1 LGEQINAGLAFPGAA
16 PGRRTPGVSRGEAD
30 ASVLASL
37 ALGRIGT
44 RGADGAVSVRRR
56 ERAGCFL
63 YGPFWRLPGGIYR
76 LSFRCE
82 VRRPRWAEAPVV
94 GVEII
99 ARNRDQQAWR
109 DFTAAELTAGA
120 GSLDFAV
127 PQELSL
133 EAAED
138 ARFEFRF
145 LHLGEAD
152 LKIRAVDLHRRDVSF
167 VAEPPHWRLLSRL
180 STTAIGRR
188 GPGASV
194 TARRWVSA
202 GLLLY
207 GGWPYLGLAEGRY
220 RLSLRG
226 RAEPPA
232 MADQPLIAV
241 EVIGGSRWRR
251 ASPWPSRSWRVARR
265 ETVRL
270 AADDFT
276 AAELNAGAASLE
288 FSVPLELSL
297 ESGEAAPFEF
307 RVLYLGEGGATIAG
321 VDLDRL
327 LDDDA
332 APQAPARW
340 RLLGRMRLGRAAIRT
355 AEGVQVRRDDE
366 PGIFVAGIRPP
377 LRLGAGH
384 YRLTVGAMAGPPRE
398 TAQPVL
404 GIAIA
409 ARLASSGAAGAPWPI
424 RRVLSSAR
432 RELDIADLTAGPATV
447 DFTIPAEAAGSDAAQ
462 CDIALYHYG
471 NADLTVTACDLLGVP
486 EIEAMEA
493 ALPRA
498 PARRSQIVIVG
509 NCQAYFVHE
518 AFRRAPP
525 LARGYT
531 AKFHFVALANSL
543 HELGKRELAQCDLLL
558 VQDIHDW
565 QHYPLRDF
573 VPDGIEIVKFPML
586 HFASLWPFDQYN
598 GPGDR
603 EAMRREWPDLTF
615 LYLDGLLSRL
625 RHEIPDRETRFRA
638 YRSLDLP
645 DIVNYRHLHD
655 FERRRLL
662 AMDRQFGGAIGEF
675 ILANF
680 RERQL
685 FYTTNH
691 PSLEVLMMLMEQL
704 MRRIGIDE
712 PFPRSKFFDQLR
724 RLQVPIHPKVAQ
736 ALGVRWADE
745 TTKYSY
751 EGRWFTWE
759 EYTRSYIAHYG

>member
-1 LGEQINAGLAFPGAA
+1 MF
-16 PGRRTPGVSRGEAD
+16 RRSTPGVGRGEAG
-30 ASVLASL
+30 SPVLASL
-37 ALGRIGT
+37 ALGLIG
-44 RGADGAVSVRRR
+44 RRDAGGDVSVRRGD
-56 ERAGCFL
+56 RAGCFL

-82 VRRPRWAEAPVV
+82 VGRPRWVGAPAAPVL

-99 ARNRDQQAWR
+99 ARNRNQQAWR
-109 DFTAAELTAGA
+109 DFTAEELSVGG
-120 GSLDFAV
+120 GSVDFAV

-145 LHLGEAD
+145 LHLGQAE
-152 LKIRAVDLHRRDVSF
+152 LRLRAVDLHRLDGSC
-167 VAEPPHWRLLSRL
+167 VAAPRRWRLLARL
-180 STTAIGRR
+180 STTAVGRR
-188 GPGASV
+188 GRDASV
-194 TARRWVSA
+194 TAWRWGPA

-232 MADQPLIAV
+232 MAGQPVFAV

-251 ASPWPSRSWRVARR
+251 ASPWPSRSWRAARC
-265 ETVRL
+265 ETVRI
-270 AADDFT
+270 AAGDFT
-276 AAELNAGAASLE
+276 AAELNSGAASLE
-288 FSVPLELSL
+288 FSVPLGLSL
-297 ESGEAAPFEF
+297 ESGEAAPFEV
-307 RVLYLGEGGATIAG
+307 RVLWLGEGGATIAG

-327 LDDDA
+327 ADDDE
-332 APQAPARW
+332 APRAPARW
-340 RLLGRMRLGRAAIRT
+340 RLLGRMRLGRGAIRT
-355 AEGVQVRRDDE
+355 AEAVQVRRDDE
-366 PGIFVAGIRPP
+366 PGILACGIIRPP
-377 LRLGAGH
+377 LRLGAGQ
-384 YRLTVGAMAGPPRE
+384 YRLTVAAVAGPPRQV
-398 TAQPVL
+398 TQPVL
-404 GIAIA
+404 GIAIT
-409 ARLASSGAAGAPWPI
+409 ARLASSGGDEPTWTS
-424 RRVLSSAR
+424 RRVLPLAR
-432 RELDIADLTAGPATV
+432 RELLTSDLTAGRATV
-447 DFTIPAEAAGSDAAQ
+447 DFMIPVEAGGSDAAR
-462 CDIALYHYG
+462 CDIALHQYG
-471 NADLTVTACDLLGVP
+471 NADLTITACDLLGLP
-486 EIEAMEA
+486 EPETTA

-509 NCQAYFVHE
+509 NCQAYFVLE
-518 AFRRAPP
+518 GFRRAPP
-525 LARGYT
+525 LARRYT
-531 AKFHFVALANSL
+531 AKFHFVALANPL
-543 HELGKRELAQCDLLL
+543 HELCKRELAQCDLLL
-558 VQDIHDW
+558 VQDIRDW

-603 EAMRREWPDLTF
+603 DAMQREWPDLTF
-615 LYLDGLLSRL
+615 LYLDGLLARL
-625 RHEIPDRETRFRA
+625 RHEIPDPEARFRA

-645 DIVNYRHLHD
+645 DIINYGHLHD

-691 PSLEVLMMLMEQL
+691 PSLEVLTLLMEQL

-724 RLQVPIHPKVAQ
+724 RLQVPVHPKVAQ

-745 TTKYSY
+745 TTKYSH